1 MNFYEHPL
9 VAKQNLSQKDIDAI
23 EKKYEELIN
32 QNSGKVLKIEK
43 WGLLNF
49 KRKIKNYTKGHFLHF
64 KLQAQKETLDE
75 IKSKTKLDYI
85 SCWFLLASKFIEG
98 TSNKFSFVSTNSI
111 CQGEQVDLLWPKILS
126 KNDDI

>member
-1 MNFYEHPL
+1 MNFYEHTL

-23 EKKYEELIN
+23 EKKYENLIN

-64 KLQAQKETLDE
+64 KLEGQNETLEE
-75 IKSKTKLDYI
+75 IRSKTKLDNNI
-85 SCWFLLASKFIEG
+85 VRFLTVKYKNL
-98 TSNKFSFVSTNSI
+98 
-111 CQGEQVDLLWPKILS
+111 DLKTEYFS
-126 KNDDI
+126 KNKS

>member
-1 MNFYEHPL
+1 MNFYEHTL

-43 WGLLNF
+43 WRLLNF
-49 KRKIKNYTKGHFLHF
+49 KRKIKSYTKGHFLHF

-75 IKSKTKLDYI
+75 IKSKTKLDNNI
-85 SCWFLLASKFIEG
+85 LRFLTVKYKNL
-98 TSNKFSFVSTNSI
+98 
-111 CQGEQVDLLWPKILS
+111 DLKTEYFGKG
-126 KNDDI
+126 KN